1 MNANWY
7 EERITLQEFPKK
19 FTQILAANGWN
30 KTAQFRAVNG
40 QAFAEVHLFESFGS
54 DGDRRKFGLI
64 FPYAFDDAKT
74 FDDNRF
80 IPETSRLA
88 TLGYGD
94 GVKRTFDFP
103 AAPMVPGSEQIM
115 IDGTTVPKSSYV
127 IDPNGN
133 TVTFN
138 TAPAAGQ
145 IIKANYALSNKAYE
159 PSNVF
164 GVFLYNDVLFEKS
177 VVRGQPESNLGTADG
192 TTKTFLFPKSG
203 VRPGSVQI
211 YVNNAL
217 KSETE
222 YTIDYATSTVTFV
235 TAPTTGKIEAVYKYA
250 MLPVSGVDYGD
261 LISYP
266 SSYSKA
272 NGFSGRYMAEMAYGA
287 ITFVQPSPVAV
298 MQLTNEANFSRSFQ
312 RDSFLYL
319 WGSIN
324 KDRLALFFRPDP
336 SADPK
341 NALYVPLY
349 LGRISA
355 IGEAPR
361 RNTVLIGGA
370 QSTKEMTTF
379 NLTSSINQ
387 NLDYGTNTANGNSYV
402 LLHQAI
408 GGSYYQ
414 RHYLSFITHSRDLD
428 LPETRFNPSAYT
440 GKYHLSQLWIVHP
453 QEGYV
458 GKLDDIYAVHPKNIE
473 QMDELEIE
481 RVVSHETIGIGDGER
496 RVFHIDHACQ
506 EAKPQVFI
514 DCTEITTFIYDPNTK
529 AVIFNDPPAPGVDIT
544 ANYSFKQ
551 TFKYSLP
558 TTERTPMRVPEATP
572 FAPIGWAILKENTE

>member
-1 MNANWY
+1 MNATWY

-19 FTQILAANGWN
+19 FTQMLEASGWT
-30 KTAQFRAVNG
+30 KVAKFRSVSG

-54 DGDRRKFGLI
+54 DGERRKFGLI
-64 FPYAFDDAKT
+64 FPYALDDAKT
-74 FDDNRF
+74 FEDNRF
-80 IPETSRLA
+80 VPETSRLA
-88 TLGYGD
+88 ILGYGD
-94 GVKRTFDFP
+94 GTNKTFEFP
-103 AAPMVPGSEQIM
+103 AAPIIPGSEQIM
-115 IDGTTVPKSSYV
+115 IDGVTVAKTDYT
-127 IDPNGN
+127 IDANGT

-138 TAPAAGQ
+138 TAPAAGK

-159 PSNVF
+159 PANVF

-203 VRPGSVQI
+203 IRPGSVQI
-211 YVNNAL
+211 YVNNVL
-217 KSETE
+217 KDETE
-222 YTIDYATSTVTFV
+222 YTIDYTTSTVTFN
-235 TAPTTGKIEAVYKYA
+235 TAPTAGKIEAVYKYA
-250 MLPVSGVDYGD
+250 LQPITGVDYGD
-261 LISYP
+261 LPGYP
-266 SSYSKA
+266 STYSKT
-272 NGFSGRYMAEMAYGA
+272 NGFSGKYMAEMVYSA
-287 ITFVQPSPVAV
+287 ITFVQPSPITV
-298 MQLTNEANFSRSFQ
+298 MQLTNEGNFNRSFQ
-312 RDSFLYL
+312 RDSFLYV
-319 WGSIN
+319 WGSMN
-324 KDRLALFFRPDP
+324 KDRLVLFFRPDP

-370 QSTKEMTTF
+370 QASKELTTF
-379 NLTSSINQ
+379 NLTSTINQ
-387 NLDYGTNTANGNSYV
+387 SLDYGANTANGNSYV

-408 GGSYYQ
+408 GGAYYQ
-414 RHYLSFITHSRDLD
+414 RHYLSFITHSRELD
-428 LPETRFNPSAYT
+428 LPETKFNPSAYT

-481 RVVSHETIGIGDGER
+481 RSVSHETIGIGDGIR

-506 EAKPQVFI
+506 EVKPQVFI
-514 DCTEITTFIYDPNTK
+514 DCTEVTTFVYDPDTK

-544 ANYSFKQ
+544 ASYTFKQ
-551 TFKYSLP
+551 VFKYSLP
-558 TTERTPMRVPEATP
+558 TTDRTPMRVPEATP
-572 FAPIGWAILKENTE
+572 FSPIGWAIMKENIQ